1 MIAGTV
7 AWEENMPKPF
17 RRIVTTNDAN
27 GRSEVHLD
35 GPATNELA
43 TVLTEMW
50 VTDAGA
56 HNHTDRVDHAAKS
69 KSLEPP
75 VGGSVFRFVRL
86 PPASAFAAMSEEQR
100 EQRMAEVFAAMNAP
114 HTRRDVTKGPGMHQT
129 GTTDYIILLSGKVR
143 LVLDKEERDLEPFDV
158 VIQRGTN
165 HAWINTGDDEALLM
179 AVLVDDGSASR
190 EGRRS

>member
-1 MIAGTV
+1 
-7 AWEENMPKPF
+7 MPKPF

-43 TVLTEMW
+43 TIMTEMW
-50 VTDAGA
+50 VTEAGP

-75 VGGSVFRFVRL
+75 AGGLVFRFFRL
-86 PPASAFAAMSEEQR
+86 PPASAFAGMTEEQR
-100 EQRMAEVFAAMNAP
+100 EQRICGGVRIDECGAYG
-114 HTRRDVTKGPGMHQT
+114 RDVSKGPSMHQT
-129 GTTDYIILLSGKVR
+129 STTDYIVLLSGRVR

-165 HAWINTGDDEALLM
+165 HAWINTGGVEALLM
-179 AVLVDDGSASR
+179 GVLVDDGSAR
-190 EGRRS
+190 RGEGRS